1 MHSYLCAFLYLV
13 LPIFRASQDQI
24 FGKFLDFQKILEKKL
39 YEIDCN
45 LIKDKLTE
53 QIYINIVAFFDG
65 THQLVLHKNAECKS
79 PAHVIA
85 WFKKDPSAW
94 FYDKPDVNEATLDNK
109 SFWIWQTK
117 PCTSTMSKLL
127 MYCKRLSAN

>member
-1 MHSYLCAFLYLV
+1 MVPPENAFLSLKLCAFLYFV
-13 LPIFRASQDQI
+13 LPIFSASQDQI

-65 THQLVLHKNAECKS
+65 THQLVLHRNAECKS
-79 PAHVIA
+79 SAYVIA
-85 WFKKDPSAW
+85 WFKHRKNC
-94 FYDKPDVNEATLDNK
+94 KCC
-109 SFWIWQTK
+109 
-117 PCTSTMSKLL
+117 PCRSLFKGH
-127 MYCKRLSAN
+127 CEC

>member
-1 MHSYLCAFLYLV
+1 MRSYLCAFLYFV
-13 LPIFRASQDQI
+13 LPIFSASQDQI
-24 FGKFLDFQKILEKKL
+24 FGKILDFQKILEKKL

-65 THQLVLHKNAECKS
+65 THQLVLHRNAECKS
-79 PAHVIA
+79 SAHVNA
-85 WFKKDPSAW
+85 WFKKDPSAG

-127 MYCKRLSAN
+127 MYCKKL

>member
-1 MHSYLCAFLYLV
+1 MT
-13 LPIFRASQDQI
+13 R
-24 FGKFLDFQKILEKKL
+24 ERKL
-39 YEIDCN
+39 YDISCN
-45 LIKDKLTE
+45 LLKNKLTE
-53 QIYINIVAFFDG
+53 QIFLSIIAFFDG

-79 PAHVIA
+79 PAHVVA

-94 FYDKPDVNEATLDNK
+94 FYDKPDVNKATLDNK

>member
-1 MHSYLCAFLYLV
+1 MSLNKERQRQHL
-13 LPIFRASQDQI
+13 
-24 FGKFLDFQKILEKKL
+24 KFLLCLFFQGYIYSTVTRERKL
-39 YEIDCN
+39 CEIDCN
-45 LIKDKLTE
+45 LILDKLIE
-53 QIYINIVAFFDG
+53 QIYISIVAFFDG

-94 FYDKPDVNEATLDNK
+94 FYDKPEVNEATLDNK
-109 SFWIWQTK
+109 LFWNWKTK

-127 MYCKRLSAN
+127 MYCKRL